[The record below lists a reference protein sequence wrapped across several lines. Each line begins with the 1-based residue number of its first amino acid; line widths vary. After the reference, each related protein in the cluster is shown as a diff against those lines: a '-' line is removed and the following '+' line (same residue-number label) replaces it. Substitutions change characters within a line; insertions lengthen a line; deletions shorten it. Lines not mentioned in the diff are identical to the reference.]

1 MNPLKSDGDSKVWM
15 KEVSFHR
22 LCKELFN
29 LGGPMR
35 PKILIKAAISVDGK
49 IATKT
54 GESQWISNEK
64 SRAYVHDLRAS
75 HDAIM
80 VGVNTLIVDDPRL
93 TIRQANQAEKSS
105 YRIIIDSKGRSP
117 LSSKVF
123 NDAFKHKTILVVTE
137 IDSNKENKL
146 LENGVHILKVKS
158 NHGRVDLID
167 MMHTLY
173 DFGIQS
179 IFVEG
184 GGELIAALIEE
195 RLVDQLSVAI
205 GPMIIGGKEA
215 KSFVGGEGIEHLS
228 QALKLHSP
236 KIRNYDDDV
245 IIEYQVQKEN

>member
-1 MNPLKSDGDSKVWM
+1 
-15 KEVSFHR
+15 
-22 LCKELFN
+22 
-29 LGGPMR
+29 MR

-54 GESQWISNEK
+54 GESQWISNEQ
-64 SRAYVHDLRAS
+64 SRAYVHELRAS

-80 VGVNTLIVDDPRL
+80 VGANTLVIDDPRL
-93 TIRQANQAEKSS
+93 TIRHDQQEERSS
-105 YRIIIDSKGRSP
+105 YRIIVDSKGRSP
-117 LSSKVF
+117 LHSKVF
-123 NDAFKHKTILVVTE
+123 NDAFKHKTLLVVTE
-137 IDSNKENKL
+137 IDSNTENKL
-146 LENGVHILKVKS
+146 FESGVHILKVKS
-158 NHGRVDLID
+158 NHGRVDLTD

-215 KSFVGGEGIEHLS
+215 KSFVGGEGIVHLS

-245 IIEYQVQKEN
+245 IIEYQVQKED